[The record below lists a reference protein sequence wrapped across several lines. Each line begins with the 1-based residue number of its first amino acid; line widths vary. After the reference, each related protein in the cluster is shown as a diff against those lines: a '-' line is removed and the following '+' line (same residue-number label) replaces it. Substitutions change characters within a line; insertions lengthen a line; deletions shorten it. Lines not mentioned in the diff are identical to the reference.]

1 MNYLAIKEEKGKGV
15 YQYATKEEKKKILKS
30 LGLGQKAGKFFDS
43 KEEAL
48 IFAGVKEVANRPQQV
63 VDNCYKSKVVRNN
76 NTINKEKNR
85 ESNSILKMLDR
96 CREKGFDFAVVTLS
110 TGKSF
115 TIVLRDFY
123 YLSTNRMISDT
134 VEICSYYKGGK
145 YVYKHHLD
153 CRYAGASTVY
163 KDMSSFDDYMK
174 ELSIR
179 MNKNLKRIEECGSS
193 SSEKV
198 RITLKDAIEF
208 ANELVKINVNESRRS
223 YSYLKATKIESEGN
237 ILFFDKISTKY
248 IRNHTEDYLGSLY
261 FDYMDKLDSMF
272 VTDYILNTDYV
283 VDIRPSKSKWKITD
297 DKFLGVI
304 KELEEEKEGN

>member
-1 MNYLAIKEEKGKGV
+1 MNYLAVKEEKCKGV

-30 LGLGQKAGKFFDS
+30 LGLGQKAGKFFDN
-43 KEEAL
+43 KEKAL
-48 IFAGVKEVANRPQQV
+48 AFAGVKEVANRPQQV
-63 VDNCYKSKVVRNN
+63 VDNCSKSKVVRNN
-76 NTINKEKNR
+76 NTINKEKDR
-85 ESNSILKMLDR
+85 ETNSILKMLDR
-96 CREKGFDFAVVTLS
+96 CKEKGFDFAVVTLS

-123 YLSTNRMISDT
+123 YLSTNRIISSDIGII
-134 VEICSYYKGGK
+134 EYYEDGAC
-145 YVYKHHLD
+145 VYKNNLN
-153 CRYAGASTVY
+153 CTYAGSETVY
-163 KDMSSFDDYMK
+163 RDVSSFDDYME
-174 ELSIR
+174 ELNIR
-179 MNKNLKRIEECGSS
+179 ISKNKKRLEVYGSS
-193 SSEKV
+193 CYKREYV
-198 RITLKDAIEF
+198 TLKDSIRF
-208 ANELVKINVNESRRS
+208 ANELVKINVNERKRS

-297 DKFLGVI
+297 DKFLDII
-304 KELEEEKEGN
+304 KELEKEKEEN